1 MKKLLLSVLSL
12 CMGAMSP
19 VCAETTDISA
29 YANVIYIE
37 PLSVHAGSL
46 HTLSVKMKNSV
57 SAEGFEFYL
66 YLPDGISF
74 NGDPGLSEERTTAA
88 KTNSFNFTIDTDG
101 ALHVF
106 AASTVGDAVISGN
119 DGEVAL
125 VPILVDENVTP
136 GEYTLTIKKG
146 VVSGSDAQSYGPDE
160 SVEVN
165 TTINITEPLANTILD
180 ENSTTAPEASVGA
193 VNVTVNRTIKA
204 NEWSTICLPFDM
216 TAAQVTSAFGNDVLL
231 KRLSSWSF
239 TGSTNAAEGI
249 TMGFTTATIIEK
261 NYPCLIK
268 VTSNISSFDVD
279 GVEIDPVAEE
289 DLSSPGVGYKVG
301 KKTYVAS
308 LYGTY
313 RRKTTDEK
321 DMFLANNKFW
331 YSDGS
336 TVIKGFRA
344 VFYFDGV
351 VLDSYNGGGS
361 AHVTMILDDEAT
373 GIGNVVYQM
382 SDETCYNLNGQRVTT
397 PGKGLYIHNGK
408 KVIIK

>member
-1 MKKLLLSVLSL
+1 LPAGISATSIEQAARLKAIEGYTLIMNLTNAANNIYTVLGYNTSRTNISGTSGDIAYITLSDGTTSEVGSSMTGRLQNVVLS
-12 CMGAMSP
+12 
-19 VCAETTDISA
+19 TTDATPLNIDA
-29 YANVIYIE
+29 AN
-37 PLSVHAGSL
+37 A
-46 HTLSVKMKNSV
+46 T
-57 SAEGFEFYL
+57 
-66 YLPDGISF
+66 
-74 NGDPGLSEERTTAA
+74 
-88 KTNSFNFTIDTDG
+88 FTITI
-101 ALHVF
+101 
-106 AASTVGDAVISGN
+106 AAPPAK
-119 DGEVAL
+119 
-125 VPILVDENVTP
+125 VT
-136 GEYTLTIKKG
+136 
-146 VVSGSDAQSYGPDE
+146 
-160 SVEVN
+160 
-165 TTINITEPLANTILD
+165 LD

-216 TAAQVTSAFGNDVLL
+216 TAAQVTSAFGSDVLL

-239 TGSTNAAEGI
+239 TGSVGAAEGI
-249 TMGFTTATIIEK
+249 TMGFTTATTIEK

-344 VFYFDGV
+344 VFYFDDV

-373 GIGNVVYQM
+373 EIGNVVYQM
-382 SDETCYNLNGQRVTT
+382 SDETYYNLNGQRVTT

>member
-1 MKKLLLSVLSL
+1 MKKVILSVLMLVGLAVSTKAADGIVASDINIPQGGSAKL
-12 CMGAMSP
+12 SVQLNNTVRDNYGGFQFELKLPAGISATSIEQAARLKAIEGYTLIMNLTNAANNIYTVLGYNTSRTNISGTSGDIAYITLSDGTSSEVGSSMTGRLQNVVLS
-19 VCAETTDISA
+19 TTDATPLNIDA
-29 YANVIYIE
+29 AN
-37 PLSVHAGSL
+37 A
-46 HTLSVKMKNSV
+46 T
-57 SAEGFEFYL
+57 
-66 YLPDGISF
+66 
-74 NGDPGLSEERTTAA
+74 
-88 KTNSFNFTIDTDG
+88 FTITI
-101 ALHVF
+101 
-106 AASTVGDAVISGN
+106 AAPPAK
-119 DGEVAL
+119 
-125 VPILVDENVTP
+125 VT
-136 GEYTLTIKKG
+136 
-146 VVSGSDAQSYGPDE
+146 
-160 SVEVN
+160 
-165 TTINITEPLANTILD
+165 LD
-180 ENSTTAPEASVGA
+180 ENSTTAPEASEGA

-216 TAAQVTSAFGNDVLL
+216 TAAQVTSAFGSDVLL

-239 TGSTNAAEGI
+239 TGSADAAEGI
-249 TMGFTTATIIEK
+249 TMGFTTATTIEK

-301 KKTYVAS
+301 KKTYDAS

-344 VFYFDGV
+344 VFYFDDV
-351 VLDSYNGGGS
+351 VLASYNDGGS
-361 AHVTMILDDEAT
+361 AHVTMILDDEGT

-382 SDETCYNLNGQRVTT
+382 SNETYYNLNGQRVAT

>member
-204 NEWSTICLPFDM
+204 NEWSTICLPFNM

-239 TGSTNAAEGI
+239 MGSDDAAEGI
-249 TMGFTTATIIEK
+249 TMGFTTATTIEK

-268 VTSNISSFDVD
+268 VTSNISSFDVN
-279 GVEIDPVAEE
+279 GVEIAPE
-289 DLSSPGVGYKVG
+289 DAPSSPDVSFGSG
-301 KKTYVAS
+301 KKKKDAC
-308 LYGTY
+308 LLGTY
-313 RRKTTDEK
+313 IKKTTDEE

-382 SDETCYNLNGQRVTT
+382 SDETYYNLNGQRVTT

>member
-1 MKKLLLSVLSL
+1 M
-12 CMGAMSP
+12 
-19 VCAETTDISA
+19 
-29 YANVIYIE
+29 
-37 PLSVHAGSL
+37 
-46 HTLSVKMKNSV
+46 
-57 SAEGFEFYL
+57 
-66 YLPDGISF
+66 
-74 NGDPGLSEERTTAA
+74 
-88 KTNSFNFTIDTDG
+88 
-101 ALHVF
+101 
-106 AASTVGDAVISGN
+106 
-119 DGEVAL
+119 
-125 VPILVDENVTP
+125 
-136 GEYTLTIKKG
+136 
-146 VVSGSDAQSYGPDE
+146 
-160 SVEVN
+160 
-165 TTINITEPLANTILD
+165 
-180 ENSTTAPEASVGA
+180 GA

-216 TAAQVTSAFGNDVLL
+216 TAAQVTSAFGSDVLL

-239 TGSTNAAEGI
+239 TGSADAAEGI
-249 TMGFTTATIIEK
+249 TMGFTTATTIEK

-268 VTSNISSFDVD
+268 VTSNISSFDVN
-279 GVEIDPVAEE
+279 GVEIDPE
-289 DLSSPGVGYKVG
+289 DDPSSSGVGYKVG
-301 KKTYVAS
+301 KKTYSAS

-313 RRKTTDEK
+313 IKKTTDPT

-344 VFYFDGV
+344 VFYFDDV

-382 SDETCYNLNGQRVTT
+382 SDETYYNLNGQRVTT